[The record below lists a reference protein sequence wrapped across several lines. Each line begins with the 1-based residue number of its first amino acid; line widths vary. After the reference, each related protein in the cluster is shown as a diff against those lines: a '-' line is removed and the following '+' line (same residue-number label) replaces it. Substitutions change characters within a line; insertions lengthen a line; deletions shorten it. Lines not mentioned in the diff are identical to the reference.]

1 MLNISLKRINDNIQ
15 LNKYKAFQILEKR
28 SVSKLLIRIMAIIII
43 VGVLAMFLPWTQNIR
58 SKGNVTT
65 MSPDDRPQT
74 VQATI
79 GGKVEKWFI
88 VEGQEVMKGD
98 TIMKISEVKEEY
110 MDPQILE
117 NTNNQIE
124 AKGESIKAYDTKA
137 MNLNDQA
144 KTLIKSKEIKLQQNQ
159 IKVQQVVLK
168 IQSDSIDLVAAKTKK
183 NIADNQLLRIEN
195 LYNEGLKSLT
205 DLEAKRL
212 SVQESQA
219 KVVSL
224 INKVDGHKN
233 ELDNLKANIQ
243 SIINEYDNK
252 IAKSKSDRMSAI
264 SAKYNADASKNKLES
279 QYNTYS
285 VRQDNYYILSPID
298 GTMTQAIAT
307 GLGQLIKAGDPIA
320 NIIPAKYDLAIET
333 FVKPVDMPLL
343 TLGQKVR
350 VQFDGWP
357 AIVFSGWPNSS
368 FGTFGGQIVAINNDI
383 SKNGKY
389 RILVAQDSDDHP
401 WPKAV
406 RVGGGANTLT
416 LLNDV
421 KVGYELWRQLNGFP
435 ADFYKDEKSKS
446 IKTKAPLKKVK

>member
-1 MLNISLKRINDNIQ
+1 
-15 LNKYKAFQILEKR
+15 
-28 SVSKLLIRIMAIIII
+28 MAVIFI
-43 VGVLAMFLPWTQNIR
+43 VGILSMFLPWTQNIR

-65 MSPDDRPQT
+65 LSPSDRPQT

-79 GGKVEKWFI
+79 GGKVEKWYI
-88 VEGQEVMKGD
+88 REGQMVLKGD

-117 NTNNQIE
+117 NTNSQIV
-124 AKGESIKAYDTKA
+124 AKGESIKAYNAKA
-137 MNLNDQA
+137 QNLNEQVQ
-144 KTLIKSKEIKLQQNQ
+144 TLIKSKEVKLQQNK
-159 IKVQQVVLK
+159 IKVQQTKLK
-168 IQSDSIDLVAAKTKK
+168 IESDSIDLVAAKTKK
-183 NIADNQLLRIEN
+183 SIADNQLNRIEN

-219 KVVSL
+219 KVTSL
-224 INKVDGHKN
+224 INKVDSHIN
-233 ELDNLKANIQ
+233 DLDNLKANVQ
-243 SIINEYDNK
+243 MIINDYDNK

-264 SAKYNADASKNKLES
+264 SDKYTADASKNKLES
-279 QYNTYS
+279 KYNTYS
-285 VRQDNYYILSPID
+285 VRQDNYYILSPIN
-298 GTMTQAIAT
+298 GTVTQAISS
-307 GLGQLIKAGDPIA
+307 GLGELVKAGEPIV
-320 NIIPAKYDLAIET
+320 NIIPTKYNLAVESFIL
-333 FVKPVDMPLL
+333 PVDMPLL

-368 FGTFGGQIVAINNDI
+368 YGTFGGQIIAINNDI

-389 RILVAQDSDDHP
+389 RILIAEDPNDNP
-401 WPKAV
+401 WPEAV

-435 ADFYKDEKSKS
+435 ADFYKNEKSKS
-446 IKTKAPLKKVK
+446 VKTKAPLKKVK